1 MGHIL
6 IRNFCFDVNGR
17 FESTS
22 CVTLCSAGQ
31 KNGQSLLHW
40 NLDSRNLW
48 RFFMDSSFLKK
59 CGRYVNKHASFPF
72 PQDQALPDGGE
83 RRPPPS
89 GRRGRRRE
97 FHVERQLHAAAVVK
111 ISKSVSHFGGL
122 CCWSLLIL
130 NTNMRALNSEKFS
143 LEFYCVNSLKQIASR
158 CSLTRLARMI
168 QNHRNPELTVNIGCG
183 D

>member
-1 MGHIL
+1 MSTGGLNQRHVSPCAL
-6 IRNFCFDVNGR
+6 LAKKMVKVCFI
-17 FESTS
+17 E
-22 CVTLCSAGQ
+22 TLTHATF
-31 KNGQSLLHW
+31 
-40 NLDSRNLW
+40 DDFLW
-48 RFFMDSSFLKK
+48 IAVFLKSVE
-59 CGRYVNKHASFPF
+59 GMWITMLHFRL
-72 PQDQALPDGGE
+72 QDQALPDGGE

-168 QNHRNPELTVNIGCG
+168 QNHRNPELTVHIVCS